1 MSTDRGV
8 RQPSSCPPHTKS
20 TTLAGGEQQIDRRME
35 RESNQL
41 EAGPI
46 LCRTGC
52 GFFGSPN
59 TDGLCSKCYKD
70 ALKKK
75 QQPPSSVTS
84 PTSPASSSPSPPA
97 AALHQT
103 PAAATTTA
111 QPTVPSLT
119 QVGGAAAEK
128 RESSEEGGASASEDL
143 DPASPDKDAG
153 KKKKNKCQMCKKKV
167 GLTGFTCRCDGLF
180 CSVHR
185 YSNEHRCTFDYREH
199 GAEEIRR
206 NNPVIKGEKIQK
218 I

>member
-1 MSTDRGV
+1 
-8 RQPSSCPPHTKS
+8 
-20 TTLAGGEQQIDRRME
+20 ME

-52 GFFGSPN
+52 GFFGSSN

-75 QQPPSSVTS
+75 QQPPSSSVTS
-84 PTSPASSSPSPPA
+84 PTSNSSTCGSTSSPSPSPMMNASSLAACA
-97 AALHQT
+97 AA
-103 PAAATTTA
+103 ATA
-111 QPTVPSLT
+111 QPTIPSLLQSLNASDSDKT
-119 QVGGAAAEK
+119 NDCSAIFEAHSIT
-128 RESSEEGGASASEDL
+128 ESETSSPESEGS
-143 DPASPDKDAG
+143 
-153 KKKKNKCQMCKKKV
+153 KKKKNKCLTCKKKV
-167 GLTGFTCRCDGLF
+167 GLTGFTCRCGGLY

-185 YSNEHRCTFDYREH
+185 YSNEHRCTFDYREL

-206 NNPVIKGEKIQK
+206 NNPVVKGEKIQK